1 MSVSQYSVS
10 IEWAW
15 KKNEDGILK
24 AVHIGAFKIPS
35 QQIEPSFYDT
45 SNFSIFF
52 EKDILMSN
60 GAGEGDN
67 IMPFEITFI
76 RAMNIKNE
84 EGWISKEKIF
94 SLSDKIV
101 KKQWYV

>member
-1 MSVSQYSVS
+1 MGL
-10 IEWAW
+10 

-24 AVHIGAFKIPS
+24 ALHVGAFKISS

-60 GAGEGDN
+60 GAAEGDN
-67 IMPFEITFI
+67 IMPFEITCI
-76 RAMNIKNE
+76 RGIDMNNAE
-84 EGWISKEKIF
+84 DWISEEKIF
-94 SLSDKIV
+94 SLSDKID
-101 KKQWYV
+101 KKQ